1 MARRIRSR
9 TGASFQVCPATGAG
23 RSSGRRRSHARR
35 STMGSIRRG
44 RRAAASA
51 AVLHLAC
58 GPPKGIAP
66 GAATAVN
73 LPPPLPPRKLADV
86 FLLEASGAQPDD
98 TVLSVPSR
106 APRIVVLRRSAPDFG
121 LFAEL
126 NFPERTLTG
135 AGDAAVARLGV
146 HPRPGV
152 YGVDFALEGPLAAAG
167 ARQRY
172 GTDIAFGRELAIG
185 RVVGDT
191 LMIFLPT
198 SRPGSDMLSAPLPG
212 PGRYLD

>member
-1 MARRIRSR
+1 MASISR
-9 TGASFQVCPATGAG
+9 A
-23 RSSGRRRSHARR
+23 
-35 STMGSIRRG
+35 

-51 AVLHLAC
+51 AVLLLAC

-146 HPRPGV
+146 HPRPGL
-152 YGVDFALEGPLAAAG
+152 YGVDFALEGSLAEGATITFSYGAHFVAPAG

-172 GTDIAFGRELAIG
+172 GTDIAFERELAIG

-212 PGRYLD
+212 PGRYLVAAPR

>member
-35 STMGSIRRG
+35 STMASISRA

-51 AVLHLAC
+51 AVLLLAC
-58 GPPKGIAP
+58 GPPQGIAP
-66 GAATAVN
+66 GAATAGN
-73 LPPPLPPRKLADV
+73 LPPPLPPRELADVPPLPPRKLADV

-146 HPRPGV
+146 HPRPGL
-152 YGVDFALEGPLAAAG
+152 Y
-167 ARQRY
+167 
-172 GTDIAFGRELAIG
+172 
-185 RVVGDT
+185 
-191 LMIFLPT
+191 
-198 SRPGSDMLSAPLPG
+198 
-212 PGRYLD
+212 